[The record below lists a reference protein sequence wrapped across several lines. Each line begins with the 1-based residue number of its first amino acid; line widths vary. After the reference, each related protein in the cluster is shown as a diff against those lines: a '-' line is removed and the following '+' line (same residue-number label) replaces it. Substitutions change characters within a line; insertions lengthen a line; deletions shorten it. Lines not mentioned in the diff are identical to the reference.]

1 MIGRR
6 DFITLV
12 GGVAA
17 WPLRAGA
24 QQLAIP
30 VIGFLSGRFPNDSAA
45 NVAAFHRGLGEVGFV
60 DGQNVEIDFRWA
72 FGHYDQLPGLAA
84 DLVRRRVAV
93 IVATGGGVTSA
104 HAAKAATATIPI
116 VFVAGTDPVASG
128 LVASLNNPGG
138 NLTGVS
144 FLIGALTAKKLEIL
158 HELLPKVAAIGVLVN
173 PNFPDTDIQLRDAQA
188 AADTLRVKLIPVEA
202 STDGELE
209 TAFTTVVERGAGG
222 LVIAADPFFSA
233 RAEQLAV
240 LAAVNAV
247 PTIHP
252 VREYAAAG
260 GLMSYGTSITDAHH
274 QAGIYAGRI
283 LKGAKPSDLP
293 VMQPTKFEFVIN
305 LKTAKALGLEV
316 PPKLLALADEAIE

>member
-1 MIGRR
+1 MAPQGECAAVGYPGDRFPQREVPKRLRRERDSVPSWAWRGRVCR
-6 DFITLV
+6 WAKCRNRFSLGIR
-12 GGVAA
+12 
-17 WPLRAGA
+17 PLRSAAGA
-24 QQLAIP
+24 GSRLGP
-30 VIGFLSGRFPNDSAA
+30 SKSGSD
-45 NVAAFHRGLGEVGFV
+45 RGYRGRGYLG
-60 DGQNVEIDFRWA
+60 A
-72 FGHYDQLPGLAA
+72 
-84 DLVRRRVAV
+84 
-93 IVATGGGVTSA
+93 
-104 HAAKAATATIPI
+104 AAKAATATIPI
-116 VFVAGTDPVASG
+116 VFVAGTDPVAFG

-144 FLIGALTAKKLEIL
+144 FLIGALTAKKLELL

-202 STDGELE
+202 STDSELE

-240 LAAVNAV
+240 LAAVHAV
-247 PTIHP
+247 PAIHP

>member
-1 MIGRR
+1 M
-6 DFITLV
+6 
-12 GGVAA
+12 
-17 WPLRAGA
+17 
-24 QQLAIP
+24 
-30 VIGFLSGRFPNDSAA
+30 
-45 NVAAFHRGLGEVGFV
+45 
-60 DGQNVEIDFRWA
+60 
-72 FGHYDQLPGLAA
+72 
-84 DLVRRRVAV
+84 

-144 FLIGALTAKKLEIL
+144 FLIGALTAKKLELL

-209 TAFTTVVERGAGG
+209 TAFTAVVERGAGG
-222 LVIAADPFFSA
+222 LAIAADPFFTA

-240 LAAVNAV
+240 LAAVHAV
-247 PTIHP
+247 PAIHA